1 MYSTHPTL
9 SCDTLVFCST
19 VSMKSPMIFLFI
31 QIFILCLRNI
41 QNEGYLTEV
50 GITATIS
57 VTSVTCTVYYL
68 LNTMFIIL
76 QIDLT
81 NLFSNIEE
89 IYAVNVSF
97 WLSTLKPVMNMV
109 GLNCLIFELLN
120 NRCSPSNLFI
130 LLKMIIFVFCNVS
143 SRFKNTKK
151 SFETQ
156 AGYFCMFFVLQ
167 ARHTKKLLNP
177 FYMADG
183 FSTVSNYF
191 F

>member
-1 MYSTHPTL
+1 ML
-9 SCDTLVFCST
+9 
-19 VSMKSPMIFLFI
+19 
-31 QIFILCLRNI
+31 
-41 QNEGYLTEV
+41 
-50 GITATIS
+50 
-57 VTSVTCTVYYL
+57 
-68 LNTMFIIL
+68 IIL

-109 GLNCLIFELLN
+109 GLNCLIFAVESSN
-120 NRCSPSNLFI
+120 NRCSPSNLLI
-130 LLKMIIFVFCNVS
+130 LLK
-143 SRFKNTKK
+143 FKNNKK
-151 SFETQ
+151 NIVTQ
-156 AGYFCMFFVLQ
+156 AGYFCMSFVLQ

-191 F
+191 FRLYFMKFPGYQQCFTYNILVHQVIKHYPYKNSTRMHTYEVHMCI